1 MAAPAPVSA
10 QPRGPLA
17 GLPWRTR
24 PSPVPAWSYAVRQLQ
39 FWLTDYR
46 RTWRGSIVST
56 VLNPL
61 LYLGAMGLGLGTL
74 VDKHG
79 TASLGQVSYLVF
91 LAPGLL
97 AASAMGTGVGEST
110 YPVFGSVKW
119 NNTYQAAVSS
129 PLRPADLFHGHLLFV
144 GLKLTMTSSVFLAVA
159 AAFGAIIS
167 PWAILALPV
176 AVLTGLA
183 FTAVIEAWTVTR
195 TKDTS
200 LAVVYRFGLIP
211 LFLFSGTFFPVTQL
225 PAWIRPIAYLT
236 PLWHGVALCRGC
248 AWASRPC
255 PSALLRIGYAAGRAG
270 GRDHRREP
278 DLHQA
283 AVCLAA
289 RYGAA
294 GSMPSRPQRRGGWV
308 LGGSMSSVRR
318 LPLRVLPG
326 RRPLR
331 RAARSVGGRSSLFL
345 VERHALVYRHTWL
358 VFVSGVVEPLF
369 YLLSIGVGLGHLV
382 GSVQGISY
390 AAFVAP
396 ALLASASMN
405 GALFDSTF
413 NVFFRLKYD
422 RATTNRRWPPR
433 CGPVTWPWARSAG
446 RCCAAPCTRWP
457 SWS

>member
-1 MAAPAPVSA
+1 MAAPAPA
-10 QPRGPLA
+10 PAHPRGPAA
-17 GLPWRTR
+17 GLPGRTR
-24 PSPVPAWSYAVRQLQ
+24 PGPGPAWSYAVRQLR

-119 NNTYQAAVSS
+119 NKTYQAAVSS

-144 GLKLTMTSSVFLAVA
+144 GLKLTMTSAVFLAVA
-159 AAFGAIIS
+159 AAFGSIIS

-200 LAVVYRFGLIP
+200 LIP
-211 LFLFSGTFFPVTQL
+211 LFLFSGTFFPFTQL

-236 PLWHGVALCRGC
+236 PLWHGVALCRELCLGV
-248 AWASRPC
+248 ATV
-255 PSALLRIGYAAGRAG
+255 PSALLHVGYLLAVLAAGFVAG
-270 GRDHRREP
+270 NRT
-278 DLHQA
+278 
-283 AVCLAA
+283 
-289 RYGAA
+289 YT
-294 GSMPSRPQRRGGWV
+294 
-308 LGGSMSSVRR
+308 RR
-318 LPLRVLPG
+318 LYV
-326 RRPLR
+326 
-331 RAARSVGGRSSLFL
+331 
-345 VERHALVYRHTWL
+345 
-358 VFVSGVVEPLF
+358 
-369 YLLSIGVGLGHLV
+369 
-382 GSVQGISY
+382 
-390 AAFVAP
+390 
-396 ALLASASMN
+396 
-405 GALFDSTF
+405 
-413 NVFFRLKYD
+413 
-422 RATTNRRWPPR
+422 
-433 CGPVTWPWARSAG
+433 
-446 RCCAAPCTRWP
+446 
-457 SWS
+457 